1 MFSLARLSC
10 FVAVAEELHFGRAAE
25 RLHMTQPPLS
35 RQIQQLES
43 ELGVQLIDRT
53 TRTVTLTPAG
63 VAFLPD
69 ARRILQLAEGAAQT
83 VKRIPEGDLGT
94 VVVGFTAASAHVVF
108 PRLLSAAR
116 EKLPDVKLDLRE
128 MVTAVQLEGLMT
140 GEVDLGMARPPV
152 KRPGLVSRPLLHEQL
167 IAALPEDHPLAGLN
181 RQLTLN
187 DLDDQDVIMYS
198 PVQARYFNELLIST
212 FTIAGASPRYVQYVT
227 QVHTMLVLVRTGIGI
242 ALVPASA
249 ATLHPD
255 GVVFRTI
262 GAFRE
267 RPVELDAVWRGDS
280 TNPALLR
287 LLRDVLPQREWTTD
301 DLVEDVSG
309 SRIDRVPLIADI
321 EMPSTSSWSER
332 PALAPAKARCRSR
345 REGRQHR
352 IRGRLGVGRQGQIR
366 PNNKRHIVI
375 RVMTDKGVEPR
386 QLAAVVVHGAVGLK
400 C

>member
-35 RQIQQLES
+35 RQIQQLEN

-83 VKRIPEGDLGT
+83 VKRIPAGDLGT
-94 VVVGFTAASAHVVF
+94 VVVGFTAASAHAVL
-108 PRLLSAAR
+108 PRLLESARAT
-116 EKLPDVKLDLRE
+116 LPDVKLDLRE
-128 MVTAVQLEGLMT
+128 MVTAAQIEGLMT
-140 GEVDLGMARPPV
+140 GELDLGMARPPL

-167 IAALPEDHPLAGLN
+167 IAALPEAHPMASLG

-187 DLDDQDVIMYS
+187 DLDGQDVIMYS

-212 FTIAGASPRYVQYVT
+212 FTIAGATPRYVQYVT
-227 QVHTMLVLVRTGIGI
+227 QVHTMLVLVRSGIGI

-249 ATLHPD
+249 ATLHPE
-255 GVVFRTI
+255 GVVFRSI

-280 TNPALLR
+280 SNPALLR

-301 DLVEDVSG
+301 SLVDDV
-309 SRIDRVPLIADI
+309 
-321 EMPSTSSWSER
+321 
-332 PALAPAKARCRSR
+332 LA
-345 REGRQHR
+345 
-352 IRGRLGVGRQGQIR
+352 
-366 PNNKRHIVI
+366 
-375 RVMTDKGVEPR
+375 
-386 QLAAVVVHGAVGLK
+386 
-400 C
+400 